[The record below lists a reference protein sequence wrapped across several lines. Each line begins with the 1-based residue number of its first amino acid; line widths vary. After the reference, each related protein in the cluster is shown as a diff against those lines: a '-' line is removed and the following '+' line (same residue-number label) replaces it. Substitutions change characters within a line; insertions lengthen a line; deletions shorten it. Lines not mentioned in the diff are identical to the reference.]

1 MFLFPMNYAVSFEM
15 CSTPKPSKYVITIRI
30 QRYPMIHTPEDLLH
44 VAHPFLGKL
53 FLEHTRFYK
62 YKGYKHIETEN
73 P

>member
-44 VAHPFLGKL
+44 VAHPFL
-53 FLEHTRFYK
+53 R
-62 YKGYKHIETEN
+62 
-73 P
+73 